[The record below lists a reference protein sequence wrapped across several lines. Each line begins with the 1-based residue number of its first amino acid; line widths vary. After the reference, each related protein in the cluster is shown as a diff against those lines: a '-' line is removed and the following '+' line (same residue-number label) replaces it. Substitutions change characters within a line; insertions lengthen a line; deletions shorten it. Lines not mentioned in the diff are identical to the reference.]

1 MLKKRLDLFR
11 GATLIAV
18 SVPIVC
24 HAQNEVAASAGDKP
38 VLEEIV
44 VTAEKRASL
53 AQNTAIALSAISGDN
68 LAKNGVDSLTDI
80 SSIAPNVSFG
90 QQIDQTIIVIRGVS
104 SRDTTAVGDPAVSV
118 SIDGVQLQRSSGLNT
133 AMFDLER
140 VEVLRGPQG
149 TLAGRNATGGAINI
163 ITAKPADHF
172 SAALSGEVG
181 NYNTFNTNG
190 HVNLPINEWLK
201 ARVAFQTRD
210 HDGYRDNAPAVDGDD
225 ENSEAARLTL
235 AFDPTDR
242 LSGVVTA
249 EYSNNSTHGPAYYS
263 QAVERYTAENVPPG
277 LLVGDII
284 LRQPDIRDSR
294 FPIPPGQQW
303 ESEVRSLRGTLTY
316 DFDIAKVTYIGG
328 WREMDVD
335 RHTSHGGAFGTN
347 RQNFTF
353 VHQDRLDS
361 WTHELRLNGDP
372 NKRFFWQTGA
382 YYFEEKNPSP
392 VSALVDYPGSNG
404 LFGEQ
409 VLLFSFARDQIVAES
424 KALFGQV
431 SYELVQGLKLE
442 VGARYTEDSKSTR
455 GSDVS
460 IANFGAYLSSPCGI
474 TGAPACAY
482 SSIQSNAQGDWD
494 KTTYHVGLNWQAT
507 PDNLHYVKFDTGYK
521 AGGFGGI
528 ADQTLDPETI
538 EAVEIGSKNRFLED
552 RLQLNVA
559 AFYYDYTDQHINQFI
574 TTPEGAPRSVRI
586 NAGKSEYKGVELDV
600 MFLPTRDDTLDLFV
614 GYTDATFEDFRV
626 AVSGLHARM
635 AAAEGNLDPF
645 GNWQLAGRRPPQSPE
660 WQIIAGYGRDWPLF
674 DGTLN
679 TRVQMHYES
688 RSYLNFENY
697 DSDKRPAYTKTD
709 LLVSYTPSDEQWEL
723 QGFIRNIEDELIITN
738 SQDASSGAFLSY
750 RYQFEPPRTYGVR
763 LTWKW

>member
-1 MLKKRLDLFR
+1 M
-11 GATLIAV
+11 
-18 SVPIVC
+18 VC
-24 HAQNEVAASAGDKP
+24 HAQDEVATSSGSRP

-44 VTAEKRASL
+44 VTAEKRESL

-68 LAKNGVDSLTDI
+68 LVKNGVDSLTDI
-80 SSIAPNVSFG
+80 ASIAPNVSFG

-104 SRDTTAVGDPAVSV
+104 SRDTSAIGDPAVSV

-133 AMFDLER
+133 AMFDLAR

-163 ITAKPADHF
+163 ITAKPKDDF
-172 SAALSGEVG
+172 SASLSGEVG
-181 NYNTFNTNG
+181 TYETFNTNG

-201 ARVAFQTRD
+201 ARVAFQTRN

-225 ENSEAARLTL
+225 ENSEAARVTL

-242 LSGVVTA
+242 LSGSITA
-249 EYSNNSTHGPAYYS
+249 EYANNSTHGSAYYS
-263 QAVERYTAENVPPG
+263 QPVERYTAENVPPG

-284 LRQPDIRDSR
+284 LKQPDIHDSR

-303 ESEVRSLRGTLTY
+303 ESEMRSLRGTLSY
-316 DFDIAKVTYIGG
+316 DFDLATVTYIGG

-361 WTHELRLNGDP
+361 WTHELRLNGDAD
-372 NKRFFWQTGA
+372 KRFFWQTGA
-382 YYFEEKNPSP
+382 YYFKENNPTP
-392 VSALVDYPGSNG
+392 VSDLVDYPGSAG

-409 VLLFSFARDQIVAES
+409 VILFGFGRDHTVAES
-424 KALFGQV
+424 KAVFGQV
-431 SYELVQGLKLE
+431 SYELIRGLKFE
-442 VGARYTEDSKSTR
+442 VGTRYTEDSKLTR
-455 GSDVS
+455 GLDAS
-460 IANFGAYLSSPCGI
+460 IANFGGYLTSPCGI
-474 TGAPACAY
+474 TAAPACTY
-482 SSIQSNAQGDWD
+482 SMSQVDAQGDWN

-507 PDNLHYVKFDTGYK
+507 PENLHYVKFDTGYK

-528 ADQTLDPETI
+528 GNGTLDPETI
-538 EAVEIGSKNRFLED
+538 EAVEIGSKNRFLD
-552 RLQLNVA
+552 NRLQLNVA
-559 AFYYDYTDQHINQFI
+559 AFYYDYADQHINQFI
-574 TTPEGAPRSVRI
+574 TTADGAPRSVRI
-586 NAGKSEYKGVELDV
+586 NAGKSEYKGVEMDL
-600 MFLPTRDDTLDLFV
+600 MFLPTPDDKLDLFV

-626 AVSGLHARM
+626 GVTGLHARM
-635 AAAEGNLDPF
+635 AAAEGNLDAS

-660 WQIIAGYGRDWPLF
+660 WQIIAGYGRDWLLF

-688 RSYLNFENY
+688 KSYLNFENY

-709 LLVSYTPSDEQWEL
+709 LLVSYIPSSKQWEL
-723 QGFIRNIEDELIITN
+723 QGYVRNIEDELIITN

-750 RYQFEPPRTYGVR
+750 RYQFEAPRTYGVR
-763 LTWKW
+763 LTWNW